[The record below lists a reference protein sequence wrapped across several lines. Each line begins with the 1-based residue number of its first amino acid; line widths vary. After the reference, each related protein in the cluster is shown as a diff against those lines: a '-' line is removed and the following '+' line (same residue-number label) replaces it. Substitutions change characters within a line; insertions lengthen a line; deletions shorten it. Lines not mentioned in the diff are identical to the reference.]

1 MSTKIKYILFLG
13 LLHVLITC
21 LVFLQFKDQKVWFIL
36 SEIFIFLS
44 LVLAFHIYQGMVRP
58 LRFISDG
65 IDALKDQ
72 DFTVRYRLTNSA
84 ELNQLIKVYNGL
96 IDNIREE
103 RVQLEEQHYFLERLI
118 QAYPAGVIILDY
130 EGRITDFNPKA
141 EAIFGYT
148 AAEVKGEDLSVMEHP
163 LAPIIHD
170 LEVGRHQVVKLQGAE
185 RFKCEVAQFLH
196 RGFYRRF
203 IMVHEVTAEILLA
216 EKQAYG
222 KVIRV
227 MAHEVNNSIGAT
239 GSILHVVRDYLLESE
254 ASGHEEMA
262 EALELA
268 IQRHDSLNQF
278 MKNFAEVVR
287 LPVPKPK
294 WIELSS
300 LLERVVNLMRSSLEK
315 ENIVIS
321 LDYSAVGNIKKQ
333 IDEQQFEQ
341 ALLNI
346 LKNAK
351 EAVGEEGQIKVW
363 LQNNPVR
370 IVIADNGKGIDPKV
384 QKQLFTPFFS
394 TKPDGQGVG
403 LTLVREI
410 IHNHD
415 ARIELESRPDGW
427 TYCTISF

>member
-13 LLHVLITC
+13 LLHALITS
-21 LVFLQFKDQKVWFIL
+21 LIYLQFKDQKVWFIL

-58 LRFISDG
+58 LHFISDG

-72 DFTVRYRLTNSA
+72 DFTVRYQLTNST
-84 ELNQLIKVYNGL
+84 ELNQLIKIYNGL

-118 QAYPAGVIILDY
+118 QAYPTGVIILDY
-130 EGRITDFNPKA
+130 EGRVTDFNPKA
-141 EAIFGYT
+141 ESIFGYP
-148 AAEVKGEDLSVMEHP
+148 AREVKGKALTFMEHP
-163 LAPIIHD
+163 LIPIIHD
-170 LEVGRHQVVKLQGAE
+170 MEVGRNQVVKLQGTE

-196 RGFYRRF
+196 RGFYRQF
-203 IMVHEVTAEILLA
+203 IMVHEVTGEILLA

-222 KVIRV
+222 KVIRM

-239 GSILHVVRDYLLESE
+239 GSILNIVRDYLLESE
-254 ASGHEEMA
+254 TNGDEEMA

-287 LPVPKPK
+287 LPIPKRS
-294 WIELSS
+294 WTELSN
-300 LLERVVNLMRSSLEK
+300 LLERVVNLMQPSLK
-315 ENIVIS
+315 GENIEIS

-351 EAVGEEGQIKVW
+351 EAITEEGQIRVS
-363 LQNNPVR
+363 LQTDPLR
-370 IVIADNGKGIDPKV
+370 ILIADNGKGIDPKV

-410 IHNHD
+410 VHNHN